1 MSNPTATSSP
11 SIVASMSPDSQAVMV
26 SLLNDEATPHPL
38 DVDNPQTHLPV
49 LSEHDDDNLDAQHS
63 AVLTQ
68 HRISNTWGRATGCG
82 KDFEET
88 ERVWVDRD
96 NLQSP
101 KIVSL
106 NPGRSG
112 WGTSSEPSVFRWRT
126 SGESGRPSHHHV
138 IFYVRR
144 DLFRII
150 APLGEPRVTPLTGAD
165 SKKWARTQLIRCLPE
180 AQHARIP
187 GPDFTLAEVRDR
199 KSVVKANVSAAQQ
212 DIALNLSLMDEV
224 RVKQEP
230 LRAALRAL
238 DNERSVLIKSNE
250 RLEVDLKEYAE
261 VVDDLEDLE
270 TLGLAYTPSE

>member
-11 SIVASMSPDSQAVMV
+11 SIVASMLPDSQAVIV
-26 SLLNDEATPHPL
+26 SLLNDKAMPHPL

-49 LSEHDDDNLDAQHS
+49 LLEHDDADLDAQHN

-126 SGESGRPSHHHV
+126 SGESSHHHI

-165 SKKWARTQLIRCLPE
+165 SKKWAQTQLIRCLPE
-180 AQHARIP
+180 VQHARIP
-187 GPDFTLAEVRDR
+187 GPNFTLAEVRDR

-212 DIALNLSLMDEV
+212 DIALNLSLMDKFW
-224 RVKQEP
+224 VKQEP
-230 LRAALRAL
+230 LHATLRAL
-238 DNERSVLIKSNE
+238 DNERSALIKSNE

-270 TLGLAYTPSE
+270 TLRLAYTPSE